1 MSDKIKRLRIGV
13 SGVGSIGLRHTRL
26 LSQRGDLDICVA
38 DPVDAHRR
46 AALDLPGVITATD
59 TIEELLDRGLDGLIV
74 ATPDQFHISQAEA
87 ACRKGV
93 PVLIEKPIAENVERC
108 ASLVETIKETGV
120 KVLVGYPLRHNSLF
134 LKAKEFVDQGLIGG
148 PVSFQIMLG
157 SYTTLVAA
165 KNRFNQ
171 SDKNKLFVDYSH
183 EWDYLQWFLGR
194 VKRVV
199 GISHTSGN
207 REKKQDPN
215 VVNALL
221 EMESGISGTAHL
233 DYIQSPGTRVFTVIG
248 DEGTLSI
255 NATRMSITVQMY
267 EDDFE
272 REYHVPETFDSMMLR
287 QIKHFIDVIDSDTEC
302 RVTVDDG
309 INALRVADALIR
321 STEKNSWQ
329 AI

>member
-1 MSDKIKRLRIGV
+1 MSDKNKRLRIGV
-13 SGVGSIGLRHTRL
+13 SGIGSIGLRHTRL
-26 LSQRGDLDICVA
+26 LSQMGDLDICVA

-134 LKAKEFVDQGLIGG
+134 LKAKEFVDQGLIGE

-287 QIKHFIDVIDSDTEC
+287 QIKHFIDVIDSDAEC

-321 STEKNSWQ
+321 STEENSWQ